1 MREAADT
8 AAGQRDAEAGTAAG
22 QRDADAGTAAGQRDA
37 DAGTAAGQRDAEAVS
52 RFVEDLTFALAQ
64 MGFPR
69 MPARVLAALFTTDSG
84 RLTAAE
90 LAATLQ
96 ASPAAI
102 SGAVRY
108 LTQLAV
114 IRTEGEPG
122 SRRHFYRVPDN
133 MWEEV
138 SRSRDGLM
146 GRWAAVARTG
156 VGILGAGTPAGARMA
171 GTAEYL
177 EFVSEELPQVM
188 ARWQQH
194 KAALDGQAAVPAA
207 GDDA

>member
-1 MREAADT
+1 MSEA
-8 AAGQRDAEAGTAAG
+8 AGTAA
-22 QRDADAGTAAGQRDA
+22 A
-37 DAGTAAGQRDAEAVS
+37 QRDAEAVS
-52 RFVEDLTFALAQ
+52 RFVEDLTFALIQ

-69 MPARVLAALFTTDSG
+69 MPARVLAALYTTDSG

-108 LTQLAV
+108 LIQLAV
-114 IRTEGEPG
+114 IRREGEPG

-146 GRWAAVARTG
+146 GRWAAVARAG
-156 VGILGAGTPAGARMA
+156 VGVLGAGTPAGARMA
-171 GTAEYL
+171 DTAEYL
-177 EFVSEELPQVM
+177 EFVSQELPQVM

-194 KAALDGQAAVPAA
+194 KAALDGHAAGPAA
-207 GDDA
+207 GDTA